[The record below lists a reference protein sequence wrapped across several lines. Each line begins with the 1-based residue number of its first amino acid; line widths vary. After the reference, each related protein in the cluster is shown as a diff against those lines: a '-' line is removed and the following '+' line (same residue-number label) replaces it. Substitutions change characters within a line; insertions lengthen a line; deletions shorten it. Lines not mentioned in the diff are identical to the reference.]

1 VQGILAAMKITELR
15 FAICWA
21 LPLAVTAAV
30 LYSPLAGF
38 LTSVSIFSALAICDL
53 LVRNSP
59 APVAPSAW
67 HQWVLRLYVPLHL
80 GLIGAGLWAA
90 ASANAWGV
98 LGLAYAVGFITG
110 GQGITFAH
118 ELGHS
123 KSRFD
128 RFLGW
133 VLMTSVCYSH
143 FMVEHYRGHHPK
155 AASYDDPASARY
167 GESLWRFLPRTYAGS
182 FMSAWRLEAQ
192 RLAQMRRI
200 WLQSPLAWS
209 YALKLALAGVLI
221 AQAAP
226 NLIAFWL
233 LQSLYATWLLE
244 TVNYIEHY
252 GLNRQTVD
260 GKREPFG
267 KMHAWNANHLA
278 NNAVLVNLQRHSD
291 HHMHAWKPF
300 ATLEAMPDA
309 PQLPTGYA
317 GCVFLATVPPLWF
330 KVMHPRLEAL
340 KRQAV

>member
-1 VQGILAAMKITELR
+1 MKISELR
-15 FAICWA
+15 FAVCWA
-21 LPLAVTAAV
+21 LPLSVTVAV
-30 LYSPLAGF
+30 LTSPLAGF
-38 LTSVSIFSALAICDL
+38 LTSVSIFAGLALCDL
-53 LVRNSP
+53 LVRDSP
-59 APVAPSAW
+59 APVEPSAW

-98 LGLAYAVGFITG
+98 VGLAYAVGFITG

-123 KSRFD
+123 KSRVD
-128 RFLGW
+128 RALGW
-133 VLMTSVCYSH
+133 VLMTSVCYGH

-155 AASYDDPASARY
+155 AASWDDPASARY
-167 GESLWRFLPRTYAGS
+167 GESLWRFLPRTYIGG
-182 FMSAWRLEAQ
+182 FKSAWQLEAL
-192 RLAQMRRI
+192 RLVQMKRS
-200 WLQSPLAWS
+200 WWQSPLAWS
-209 YALKLALAGVLI
+209 YASKLLFAGVLI
-221 AQAAP
+221 ALAAP
-226 NLIAFWL
+226 TLIAFWL

-252 GLNRQTVD
+252 GLNRQTID

-300 ATLEAMPDA
+300 PTLQAMPDA

-317 GCVFLATVPPLWF
+317 GCIFLATVPPVWF
-330 KVMHPRLEAL
+330 RVMHPRLKAL
-340 KRQAV
+340 QAQVV